1 MMNWHSV
8 GMRLVLVVIG
18 LILAASGGLLWVYAV
33 QQHRTAIEA
42 EARMARNVLIAAE
55 ATRDQVARQWQ
66 MEIFTPELLRQFSA
80 LPDEQERRRK
90 ILSTVPIVAAW
101 NMIREN
107 AAENGFQ
114 LRTPRNNP
122 RNPQNIPDAI
132 EAKALAYFGRHPDA
146 TEYQVIDEE
155 NNTLHYFRPVRLQ
168 EQCMICHG
176 DPSQSLALWGRDDG
190 RDILGYPMEGKKV
203 GDLHGAFE
211 IVSSLDNADAVIAAN
226 VWRGVGLIALAA
238 FVVGGGLFLTTKKL
252 VVDPLTHLGLR
263 LQDIAQGSGD
273 LSARLEVRGKNEFAW
288 ISHSFNQFVKKLRN
302 MVLTIQEGSH
312 HLAKEVEHLDQV
324 AVATEE
330 GAHCQ
335 GKEIRQLATVMEQMA
350 TAVQEI
356 AETTAK
362 AADTSQAT
370 NRETRSGQTVVK
382 EAIAKIDRLATE
394 VDKAAEVLKE
404 LENDSDSIGEVLK
417 IIGDIADQTNL
428 LALNAAIEA
437 ARAGEQGRGFAVV
450 AEEVR
455 TLASR
460 TQESTAE
467 IQNTIERLRNRAHQA
482 VAVIGQSKEQAQAS
496 MEEAHSVNS
505 VLEKIT
511 RMMEEVREMNMQI
524 ASAVEKQSEVSAEV
538 NHKVGKI
545 SDEAEGTCARMQET
559 REAVA
564 GLRDE
569 TQKLAQLVAKF
580 RT

>member
-1 MMNWHSV
+1 MNWHSV

-146 TEYQVIDEE
+146 TEYQVIDEK

>member
-1 MMNWHSV
+1 MNWHSV